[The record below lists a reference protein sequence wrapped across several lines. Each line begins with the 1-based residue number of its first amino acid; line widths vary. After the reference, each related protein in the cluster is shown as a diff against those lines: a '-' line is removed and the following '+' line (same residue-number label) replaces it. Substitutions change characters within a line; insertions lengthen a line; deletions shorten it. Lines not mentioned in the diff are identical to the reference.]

1 MLTLTTISAVRKQ
14 LAVWRVQAETIA
26 LVPTMGKLHAGHLAL
41 VEAAKQRATH
51 VVVSIYVNPL
61 QFSKGEDF
69 NDYPRTIEEDSA
81 KLSAVDVDL
90 LFLPGD
96 AEMYP
101 GPVDQT
107 TFVEVPG
114 LSDIL
119 CGAHRP
125 GHFRG
130 VATVVNKLFNIV
142 QPQVAVFGEKDYQQ
156 LQVIRRMVSDL
167 AVPVEIVGMPT
178 VRGADGLALSSRN
191 SYLSADERR
200 RTPVLYQALCAAKER
215 IMRGERDF
223 AAVEAAGIEAL
234 QQADFRPDYFQVC
247 RADNLSRA
255 GAGDV
260 DLVILTAAWLGK
272 TRLIDNLLLRLKT
285 RP

>member
-1 MLTLTTISAVRKQ
+1 MLTLTTIAAVHRE
-14 LAVWRVQAETIA
+14 LAAWRAQAQDIA

-41 VEAAKQRATH
+41 VEAAKQRAAR

-69 NDYPRTIEEDSA
+69 TDYPRTIEEDSV
-81 KLSAVDVDL
+81 KLTAIGADL

-101 GPVDQT
+101 GPVEHST
-107 TFVEVPG
+107 WVEVPG
-114 LSDIL
+114 LSGIL

-142 QPQVAVFGEKDYQQ
+142 QPRVAVFGEKDYQQ
-156 LQVIRRMVSDL
+156 LQVIRCMAVEL
-167 AVPVEIVGMPT
+167 AMPVEIVGMPT
-178 VRGADGLALSSRN
+178 VREADGLALSSRN

-200 RTPVLYQALCAAKER
+200 RAPALYQALCTAKEQ
-215 IMRGERDF
+215 IVRGERNF
-223 AAVEAAGIEAL
+223 AGVEAAAIEAL
-234 QQADFRPDYFQVC
+234 QQGGFRPDYFQVC
-247 RADNLSRA
+247 RADKLSRA
-255 GAGDV
+255 GAEDV

-272 TRLIDNLLLRLKT
+272 TRLIDNLPLRLKT
-285 RP
+285 AP